1 MWLQARWTPQD
12 AELFSA
18 IWPDPP
24 PVNTP
29 PMDAPCI
36 LVANKRDR
44 VEEVNLAALPVYC
57 HRRFDSMLAAS
68 AVTKANLEALESAI
82 EGAALAGQANE
93 GKGRAWAVN
102 ERQAGALVAA
112 HESLLHVS
120 ESIEAGLPLDFWTI
134 DMRAAIQELGT
145 VTGDDVTEE
154 ILDTVFSKF
163 CIGK

>member
-1 MWLQARWTPQD
+1 MQAQWTPAD
-12 AELFSA
+12 ADLFSA

-24 PVNTP
+24 PAGTP

-36 LVANKRDR
+36 LVANKCDR
-44 VEEVNLAALPVYC
+44 VHKVNLKALPVYC
-57 HRRFDSMLAAS
+57 HRRFDNMLATS
-68 AVTKANLEALESAI
+68 AVTKANLTALEKAV
-82 EGAALAGQANE
+82 EGAALAGQVNE

-120 ESIEAGLPLDFWTI
+120 ESIKADLPLDFWTI

>member
-1 MWLQARWTPQD
+1 MQARWTTQD
-12 AELFSA
+12 AELFQA

-24 PVNTP
+24 TGNEP

-44 VEEVNLAALPVYC
+44 VDEVNLKALPVYC
-57 HRRFDSMLAAS
+57 HRRFDSMIAAS
-68 AVTKANLEALESAI
+68 AVTKVNLDAVENAVET
-82 EGAALAGQANE
+82 AALAGQVHE

-120 ESIEAGLPLDFWTI
+120 ESISEGLPLDFWTI